1 MKIGIIY
8 YSQTGHTRSVA
19 GKLAKALE
27 EAGHGVST
35 EEITIK
41 GESPAQPG
49 KFEIVR
55 APDVADYDAVVFGAP
70 VQAFSLNPVMKKY
83 MQNLPRME
91 GKKVA
96 ILVTKQ
102 LPVLWLGGTGA
113 VAFMKKECE
122 SRGARVLG
130 SKIAVWAESR
140 REKSVKDAVSG
151 LSKLLPSS

>member
-19 GKLAKALE
+19 DKLAKALE
-27 EAGHGVST
+27 EAGHEVGT
-35 EEITIK
+35 EEIAIK

-55 APDVADYDAVVFGAP
+55 APDAAGYDAVVFGAP

-102 LPVLWLGGTGA
+102 LPILWLGGTGA
-113 VAFMKKECE
+113 VAFMK
-122 SRGARVLG
+122 RNVNHGAPG
-130 SKIAVWAESR
+130 CSGQ
-140 REKSVKDAVSG
+140 KSSSG
-151 LSKLLPSS
+151 LNRAGNKRSRKP